1 MRYHRANGWCRTAR
15 ADAEAPFRQTL
26 HGGPLPPGTLEML
39 MAAGQSAATSS
50 NMQTVSVIAATDPEK
65 KTRLAKTCAGQDF
78 IANAPVLLCFVTDLA
93 RPARVASTIGADL
106 FALPMID
113 TFLASISDCSIFAQN
128 LVLAAES
135 LGMGTCY
142 VGSLRNRPD
151 LVAQELN
158 VPNGSAVLFGLCIGY
173 ESRERVTAVRPR
185 LPQRAILHR
194 ESYNTDGE
202 DEALAEYDAIYAAA
216 EKAQNRPV
224 VSWREKHRDRFASW
238 GYLDGRERMKKVL
251 RSLGIPLA

>member
-1 MRYHRANGWCRTAR
+1 
-15 ADAEAPFRQTL
+15 
-26 HGGPLPPGTLEML
+26 ML
-39 MAAGQSAATSS
+39 MAADQSAATSS
-50 NMQTVSVIAATDPEK
+50 NMQTVSVIAVTDPEK

-78 IANAPVLLCFVTDLA
+78 IANAPLLLCFVTDLA

-202 DEALAEYDAIYAAA
+202 DEALAEYDAITPPPKRHRTGLSCRGAKSTATGLPRGA
-216 EKAQNRPV
+216 TWMA
-224 VSWREKHRDRFASW
+224 VS
-238 GYLDGRERMKKVL
+238 G
-251 RSLGIPLA
+251 